1 MKLRLVVSLDILFPS
16 RNMRIVLSCGLFPV
30 HKNGCIASLDLLG
43 WVCFGYALYCRFGCW
58 RGFIEI
64 LDLVVE
70 FGVAEVWPLW
80 YSH

>member
-16 RNMRIVLSCGLFPV
+16 QNMRIVLSCGLFLV
-30 HKNGCIASLDLLG
+30 HRNGRIASLDLLG
-43 WVCFGYALYCRFGCW
+43 WVCFGYVLCCRFGCW
-58 RGFIEI
+58 WGFIEI
-64 LDLVVE
+64 LDLVVV